1 VIWSVSSLFL
11 AAGQQTLCGGGLMIL
26 VGLLMWEQRGF
37 DPVAAMIVTSSAFV
51 GNKAGDNACCAQKVA
66 NTEKP
71 TC

>member
-1 VIWSVSSLFL
+1 
-11 AAGQQTLCGGGLMIL
+11 
-26 VGLLMWEQRGF
+26 MWEQRGF
-37 DPVAAMIVTSSAFV
+37 DPVAAMIVTSSAFA